1 MMNYWVLKK
10 AFPILTGLMVA
21 VMVRA
26 QSSMFELIKP
36 DVLIVVE
43 KHRLG
48 ADLVEITMVKDG
60 YPKDLLERQILK
72 LGTLLGS
79 APRGLAIG
87 SPNLQ
92 TTQSLKFVR
101 ASFGIDGITDPEHG
115 KLNIEPILK
124 AFAGAPKP
132 YTIGGINIIFDKFV
146 PTKSTVRQ
154 YGIDNVV
161 AGEGRVNQDPAGL
174 EYRIQLLSQD
184 EALIKFPDHHE
195 PANEK
200 PVQKPSSTGDNRAL
214 LISIFVVMS
223 LALGALVYLL
233 LLRGAPKVASKK
245 R

>member
-1 MMNYWVLKK
+1 MRKSL
-10 AFPILTGLMVA
+10 LTIFGLIPWA
-21 VMVRA
+21 LASA

-36 DVLIVVE
+36 DVLIVIE
-43 KHRLG
+43 RHRLG
-48 ADLVEITMVKDG
+48 ADIVEITMVKDG
-60 YPKDLLERQILK
+60 YPKDLLEKQILR

-92 TTQSLKFVR
+92 TTQTLRFVR
-101 ASFGIDGITDPEHG
+101 ASFGIDGITDPKNG
-115 KLNIEPILK
+115 KLRIEPILK

-132 YTIGGINIIFDKFV
+132 YTIGGINILFDKFV
-146 PTKSTVRQ
+146 PTKTTVRQ
-154 YGIDNVV
+154 FGINNVV
-161 AGEGRVNQDPAGL
+161 AGEGRYNQDPAGL

-184 EALIKFPDHHE
+184 EALIKFPDRHE
-195 PANEK
+195 AENETA
-200 PVQKPSSTGDNRAL
+200 PSKPSSTGDNRVL
-214 LISIFVVMS
+214 LISIFAVMS